1 MSLLSSSPSLLSVI
15 LGFISGDEREDK
27 VRILAKNDSP
37 EKIVVDRV
45 TANHSLSSTFIRFS

>member
-45 TANHSLSSTFIRFS
+45 TANHSLWP